1 MSPTQVA
8 RPFWLAAIVIALGAV
23 CLWGASSLPAA
34 SRYAGIGPG
43 AFAMIIGA
51 VLVGLGVVLAFQIW
65 RGERFEV
72 QGTENADP
80 DAAMN
85 KVAFLL
91 ALAAAVVPILT
102 IRNLG
107 LPITAMISFT
117 LVARSFGS
125 RTLVADIIA
134 GAVLGSLSWFLF
146 DRLGLQLG
154 SFLPIAGF

>member
-1 MSPTQVA
+1 MSPTTVV
-8 RPFWLAAIVIALGAV
+8 RPFWLAAIVIALGGV

-51 VLVGLGVVLAFQIW
+51 ALVVLGVILGFQIW
-65 RGERFEV
+65 HGEKFEA
-72 QGTENADP
+72 QGTENADA
-80 DAAMN
+80 DAPAN
-85 KVAFLL
+85 RLAFAL

-107 LPITAMISFT
+107 LPITAMISFA

-125 RTLVADIIA
+125 RALAADIIT